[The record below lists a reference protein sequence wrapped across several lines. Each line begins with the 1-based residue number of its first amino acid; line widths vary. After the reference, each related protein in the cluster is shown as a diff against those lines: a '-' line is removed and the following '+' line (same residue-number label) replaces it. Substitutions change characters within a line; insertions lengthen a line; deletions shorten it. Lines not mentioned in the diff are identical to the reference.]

1 MTQLYISGV
10 EVVLPQDFGVSI
22 KRENSFFTKNGQ
34 YTYDCTLKLDNH
46 VNATLYGFLNRMN
59 KQEALGLKRSA
70 VLIADGHVYCRGTEV
85 ISSWTDKTVTIQ
97 IVSGNSE
104 LNYFIGQSLMV
115 SFLSGPTGMGS
126 IEGDIQAPF
135 VGANAATDP
144 KYTPPDAQGEGGLD
158 YCMPT
163 IYDPTTDTY
172 YNQYV
177 HRLKNDHTV
186 NPIPQLYTA
195 DPSQLRACP
204 YLCAVVRRLM
214 KALGYTVGINHIDM
228 EGSPLRY
235 LFFVNT
241 VDTKNYCEMFP
252 GWSVGDLL
260 SEIELLTNCHFI
272 VDNSTRR
279 VDIINTSAYYQGVT
293 QRTLKNVIDAYE
305 AQTED
310 SVQEYSTANLVYDL
324 PDNEYSRFDSLSEN
338 VSYQKTTVGDW
349 ASVQTAIGNLTA
361 LSTVV
366 VADGSNDNRTF
377 IKRAEL
383 TRENRGIE
391 RTGPYPD
398 VVYLATPIIAFFD
411 SGLLAWRT
419 ASPHLGVI
427 FDAAEDNVMS
437 RNYHDYPALHHTVDV
452 LTDDDSSFPATEPI
466 PTHAAGVREVDILR
480 PLKRANA
487 HGELKLGITPC
498 HFAVMP
504 YWKEWWSESDSL
516 VCGMYDYASVI
527 VAPSD
532 GSESDSDSGVSETS
546 FEDSIKAG
554 ASAND
559 AAKTHLYVAFY
570 NGYHPHKAGYL
581 PTAYT
586 DAWHAMNMEN
596 FFASR
601 EGYQELFNNPFEH
614 SLRLKYLDE
623 NLFGGAYSIDT
634 EHPFAFE
641 TYDPNIL
648 DPRAVIVVRNKRF
661 VVRDVEETINARGR
675 SNKWKVTCYPFEIT
689 DAALGGQWVLT
700 TGLWDDHAVWLDD
713 GKWNDGES

>member
-1 MTQLYISGV
+1 MTQLLIAGI
-10 EVVLPQDFGVSI
+10 EVVLPQDFSVSI
-22 KRENSFFTKNGQ
+22 RRENSFFTKNGQ
-34 YTYDCTLKLDNH
+34 YTYDCTLHLNNR

-59 KQEALGLKRSA
+59 KQEALTLKRPA

-126 IEGDIQAPF
+126 IEGPIYAPF
-135 VGANAATDP
+135 VGGNAANDP
-144 KYTPPDAQGEGGLD
+144 KYTPPDDQGEGGLD

-177 HRLKNDHTV
+177 HRLRNDHTMD
-186 NPIPQLYTA
+186 PIPRLCYA
-195 DPSQLRACP
+195 DLSQLRACP

-214 KALGYTVGINHIDM
+214 KALGYTVGINHIDQP
-228 EGSPLRY
+228 GSPLRY

-241 VDTKNYCEMFP
+241 VDTRNYCEMFP

-260 SEIELLTNCHFI
+260 SEIELLTNCHFV

-279 VDIINTSAYYQGVT
+279 VDIINTSAYYQGT
-293 QRTLKNVIDAYE
+293 PQLTLQNVIDAYE

-310 SVQEYSTANLVYDL
+310 SIQEYSTANLVYDL

-338 VSYQKTTVGDW
+338 VSYQKSTVEGW
-349 ASVQTAIGNLTA
+349 ANVQTAIGNLTV
-361 LSTVV
+361 LSTIVV
-366 VADGSNDNRTF
+366 GDSSNDNRAF

-383 TRENRGIE
+383 TMENRGVE
-391 RTGPYPD
+391 R
-398 VVYLATPIIAFFD
+398 LQSESIFD
-411 SGLLAWRT
+411 QLIPLSELFENGTLSWRS
-419 ASPHLGVI
+419 ASPHFGV
-427 FDAAEDNVMS
+427 FLDVPEDEAMQNRPGNPS
-437 RNYHDYPALHHTVDV
+437 NSTVGRTLKELIEV
-452 LTDDDSSFPATEPI
+452 V
-466 PTHAAGVREVDILR
+466 PTIRGIEGHAPGIREVDMLR
-480 PLKRANA
+480 SLKRTNAN
-487 HGELKLGITPC
+487 GELRLGITPC
-498 HFAVMP
+498 HFALLP
-504 YWKEWWSESDSL
+504 YWVEMWDTDLQLLYGSYMTVST
-516 VCGMYDYASVI
+516 I
-527 VAPSD
+527 VAPTQGAETTND
-532 GSESDSDSGVSETS
+532 LSETT

-559 AAKTHLYVAFY
+559 AEKAHLYVAFY
-570 NGYHPHKAGYL
+570 NGYHPHRWGYL

-586 DAWHAMNMEN
+586 DAWHAVNMEK
-596 FFASR
+596 F
-601 EGYQELFNNPFEH
+601 YQNMLDDPHLFDNPFEH

-623 NLFGGAYSIDT
+623 NLFGGAYTIDT
-634 EHPFAFE
+634 EHPFTFE

-661 VVRDVEETINARGR
+661 VVRDIEETINAHGR
-675 SNKWKVTCYPFEIT
+675 SNKWKVTCYPFDIS
-689 DAALGGQWVLT
+689 DQALGVQWVLT

-713 GKWNDGES
+713 GRWNDGE